1 MAKIKVAIN
10 GFGRIGRLVLRALN
24 QYDREG
30 LFDIVVTNSRTTP
43 EQRAYM
49 FKYDSVHR
57 RYPGQVEYD
66 DDNIIIDG
74 KRVKVL
80 SFLNIE
86 ELPWKEMGID
96 VVVESSG
103 KARTAE
109 QASGH
114 LKAGAKKV
122 IISAPGSGDGI
133 ATLVMGVNEEEYQ
146 PERHHILSNAS
157 CTTNC
162 LAPIVK
168 VLKDEFGV
176 EKGLM
181 TTAHS
186 YTNDQKTID
195 ASHKDLHRGRAA
207 AVSIIP
213 TTTGAAKALGLVIPE
228 LKGKFNGLAMRV
240 PTPDVSVVD
249 LVAELKREVTVEEIN
264 SAFKKRAKGDLAQY
278 LCYEEDDLVSVDF
291 TGDSHSAIFAARH
304 TMALGNM
311 VKVLA
316 WYDNEW
322 GYSCRIVDLINYV
335 IKKGI

>member
-114 LKAGAKKV
+114 
-122 IISAPGSGDGI
+122 
-133 ATLVMGVNEEEYQ
+133 
-146 PERHHILSNAS
+146 
-157 CTTNC
+157 
-162 LAPIVK
+162 
-168 VLKDEFGV
+168 
-176 EKGLM
+176 
-181 TTAHS
+181 
-186 YTNDQKTID
+186 
-195 ASHKDLHRGRAA
+195 
-207 AVSIIP
+207 
-213 TTTGAAKALGLVIPE
+213 
-228 LKGKFNGLAMRV
+228 
-240 PTPDVSVVD
+240 
-249 LVAELKREVTVEEIN
+249 
-264 SAFKKRAKGDLAQY
+264 
-278 LCYEEDDLVSVDF
+278 
-291 TGDSHSAIFAARH
+291 
-304 TMALGNM
+304 
-311 VKVLA
+311 
-316 WYDNEW
+316 
-322 GYSCRIVDLINYV
+322 
-335 IKKGI
+335 